1 MRRLFGMTTAG
12 PRVRAWFWLLEAS
25 SSIAKQSHDIPD
37 GTGGLVGAQAPAPHP
52 AKARS

>member
-12 PRVRAWFWLLEAS
+12 PRVPAWFRLLEAS

-37 GTGGLVGAQAPAPHP
+37 GTSDVVGAQAPAPHP
-52 AKARS
+52 AEARS